1 MTQAIVLILV
11 GVSSAAALHV
21 ATHELRLRRDALSAA
36 VGKTLECVG
45 IMLIFFAA
53 NAALGLLA
61 IIVGRSLT
69 GAFVSTYS
77 MSDVLLVG
85 VSFLQGLFFHC
96 WREANGKVR
105 HRGSRTRRSA

>member
-1 MTQAIVLILV
+1 MTQAIVLILA
-11 GVSSAAALHV
+11 GISSAAALHV
-21 ATHELRLRRDALSAA
+21 ATQELRLRRGDLGAA
-36 VGKTLECVG
+36 ARKTLECVG

-69 GAFVSTYS
+69 GAFVSTYA

-85 VSFLQGLFFHC
+85 VSFLQGIFFYC

-105 HRGSRTRRSA
+105 LRGSRTRRSA